1 MASYKGQITLVKVND
16 GAEGASGQTLY
27 TWIKYADDAMGTNIS
42 DDPTGKSY
50 IGLAYNQTSKEESSN
65 YEDYDWALIKGED
78 GIPGEDGQDGQTLYT
93 WIKYADD
100 ETGLGISDNP
110 GGKLYIGLAYN
121 RESQIESEDPSE
133 YTWALIKGE
142 DGVPGADGR
151 DSQKFRVETS
161 QDEILKFFNQ
171 SGSQTGTEGS
181 FTYSPNEFKI
191 SIIKLDAT
199 NSDYGSK
206 IELKNISDIKLSV
219 FTNSGWID
227 FNPSEEEAS
236 DFLYIDDN
244 LANKTLE
251 LNMRGLD
258 SFLSIHQ
265 EELEEVAWAQA
276 AKALIK
282 QETILK
288 IRYET
293 QDSEDGYYYAD
304 RFIKI
309 RYGMNSDMAKFQLKA
324 EGIYQSIASTKL
336 NFDANGLTVI
346 NGGLKIKNKEKEDV
360 LEADVNGNLIL
371 KGTVY
376 ATNSTF
382 SGEIQASSGT
392 FNGTINAEEGNI
404 GGFKIDKHSIT
415 SSDLELYSAHK
426 ENGEDI
432 ESRIVV
438 KNIEIGTGATIQEY
452 IQLGS
457 SVKIWNPEKSS
468 DEIFIQVLNGN
479 QNAIS
484 LDENGTIILG
494 NINDSY
500 IKLDG
505 ANQEIF
511 AQKNSNP
518 DYTWKIT
525 PEEAV
530 FNNITARGSFK
541 ATNFEYGTIQSIGGT
556 LLVRPSSTIKKI
568 DGMIITL
575 ENTGS
580 GFSED
585 DLCIIEDDQ
594 EKTQSF
600 YINSVQGNQII
611 LKNSNGVLIEL
622 SNSFLG
628 APIINLGKT
637 GAIGIGIN
645 GSNMSKYG
653 IGENSIS
660 VVEHNGNGGLNT
672 KIILGKLPDNK
683 ASLGVASN
691 TYGLYA
697 ENVVL
702 NGSLTTKT
710 MIEPTATYDNTAFS
724 YSGIGTTLGYEG
736 APSTIN
742 MTDKFPD
749 IVSENGSIQTT
760 NRGQILFWAGARGTS
775 KADIEASKFL
785 VDQYGNMYA
794 GSGYFDGTIIT
805 NSIIEAT
812 EIRTAILTGT
822 GKKDNSKPA
831 LIIQDV
837 AEGIYF
843 YNKSNTTPV
852 FTLGVSGFVVNGLQ
866 VNLNNTFAIDQKG
879 NIEVTNFKLKNGLQF
894 EEAAISYPST
904 ESKISFASN
913 EDIILK
919 PSSGDGVTIGTQGV
933 YINGNIFY
941 MNEGKPES
949 EYRQAKDEDGNIIG
963 YDLYIF

>member
-1 MASYKGQITLVKVND
+1 MSSYENYVTLLNIND
-16 GAEGASGQTLY
+16 GAPGQPGA
-27 TWIKYADDAMGTNIS
+27 
-42 DDPTGKSY
+42 
-50 IGLAYNQTSKEESSN
+50 
-65 YEDYDWALIKGED
+65 
-78 GIPGEDGQDGQTLYT
+78 
-93 WIKYADD
+93 
-100 ETGLGISDNP
+100 P
-110 GGKLYIGLAYN
+110 GGDASKYK
-121 RESQIESEDPSE
+121 IE
-133 YTWALIKGE
+133 TN
-142 DGVPGADGR
+142 
-151 DSQKFRVETS
+151 

-171 SGSQTGTEGS
+171 SESQAGIGGS

-191 SIIKLDAT
+191 SIIKQDAT

-251 LNMRGLD
+251 LNMQGLD

-276 AKALIK
+276 AKALIN

-293 QDSEDGYYYAD
+293 QSSEDGYYYAD

-336 NFDANGLTVI
+336 NFDAGGLTVV
-346 NGGLKIKNKEKEDV
+346 NGGLKIKNKKEEDV

-376 ATNSTF
+376 ATDSKF

-392 FNGTINAEEGNI
+392 FNGIINAEEGNI
-404 GGFKIDKHSIT
+404 GGFKIGKHSII
-415 SSDLELYSAHK
+415 SSDLELYSALK

-432 ESRIVV
+432 ESKIVA
-438 KNIEIGTGATIQEY
+438 KNIEIGTGARIQEY
-452 IQLGS
+452 IQLGN

-468 DEIFIQVLNGN
+468 DKIFIQVLDGN

-505 ANQEIF
+505 MNQEIF

-530 FNNITARGSFK
+530 FNNVTVRGSFE

-568 DGMIITL
+568 DGMLITL

-580 GFSED
+580 GFSEG

-594 EKTQSF
+594 EKTQKF

-611 LKNSNGVLIEL
+611 LKNFNGVPVEL

-628 APIINLGKT
+628 SPIINLGKS

-660 VVEHNGNGGLNT
+660 VVEHDGNGGLNT

-683 ASLGVASN
+683 ASLGAASN

-710 MIEPTATYDNTAFS
+710 MIEPTTTTYNDAAFS
-724 YSGIGTTLGYEG
+724 YSGVGTTLGYDG

-749 IVSENGSIQTT
+749 IVSEDGSIKAT

-775 KADIEASKFL
+775 KADVEASKFL

-805 NSIIEAT
+805 NSIIEAS

-822 GKKDNSKPA
+822 GKKGNNNNPA

-837 AEGIYF
+837 AEGIHF
-843 YNKSNTTPV
+843 YNKSNEAPV
-852 FTLGVSGFVVNGLQ
+852 FTLGTSGFVVNGLQ
-866 VNLNNTFAIDQKG
+866 VKLNNTFTIDQKG

-913 EDIILK
+913 KDIILK
-919 PSSGDGVTIGTQGV
+919 PGSGDGVTIGIQGF

-941 MNEGKPES
+941 MNEGNLES
-949 EYRQAKDEDGNIIG
+949 EYRQAKDENENIIG
-963 YDLYIF
+963 YDLYIY